1 MTLLALATLVGSAC
15 AHSTAA
21 YTDAAQT
28 VRVHDAAISGMIMLK
43 WPSHANLTN
52 YTLVI
57 ERGHMQSAQMWTVNE
72 HLDFELASATVHAPD
87 GTEILRSEAGHG
99 ACRPEPW
106 SLVAICPASTTTDVE
121 KNTDRLQIILQGHGG
136 TRWLALS
143 WGTAEARGLMLG
155 YEVPA
160 SVPLVRAY
168 AQGWP
173 EWSVFVLEY
182 GVIAL
187 CWAMLHFKSDFDWL
201 SSLFWASYL
210 STQLIPG
217 FYLSFS
223 HVGTVLRAALVANT
237 FLYVAAAVVS
247 ERSRFIKVCKAVCAT
262 LTAIAC
268 VVAIIEKKYTI
279 LVPAGLALLYAIL
292 KAFGKIQPDWQWL
305 QLKPKVS
312 PEDSSF
318 ALICVLLA
326 VCVAVAPELFAVSAA
341 FALAMCVLA
350 VFILCQLQTCT
361 TFMLAL
367 LAYVY
372 SMVVA
377 GFTEDDTALCVFMAV
392 KGALACAALA
402 CGELASED
410 KWYWYFYFYA
420 IWSTMFWNW
429 GGYAP
434 AVAWLAALAMR
445 AQPEAQRILALPAAL
460 AAPARGSRRHAML
473 MAAACACA
481 TQLIVSVWVADG
493 LCQVREPLANFE
505 LYWARSVTRNGPR
518 IVYWC
523 IARVLLATAGA
534 HNVGFAV
541 DLAFI
546 VPHAFS
552 QADGALQDVCP
563 DTQADAMVTFASVP
577 AVERAAAV
585 VVLASVAVG
594 AHDALKS

>member
-1 MTLLALATLVGSAC
+1 MTLLALATIVGSAC

-21 YTDAAQT
+21 YTNAAQT
-28 VRVHDAAISGMIMLK
+28 IRVHDAAISGMIMLK
-43 WPSHANLTN
+43 WPSHGNLTN

-57 ERGHMQSAQMWTVNE
+57 ERGYMQSAQMWTVNE
-72 HLDFELASATVHAPD
+72 HLDFELSSATVQAPD
-87 GTEILRSEAGHG
+87 GTDILRSEAGHG

-121 KNTDRLQIILQGHGG
+121 KNTDRLQIVLQGHGG

-160 SVPLVRAY
+160 SVPLVRAN

-187 CWAMLHFKSDFDWL
+187 CWVMLHFRLHFYWL
-201 SSLFWASYL
+201 ISLFWASYL

-223 HVGTVLRAALVANT
+223 HVGTVLRSALVANT
-237 FLYVAAAVVS
+237 FLYVAAAFLS
-247 ERSRFIKVCKAVCAT
+247 ESPFIKVCKAVCAT

-268 VVAIIEKKYTI
+268 FVAIIEKKYTI

-292 KAFGKIQPDWQWL
+292 KAFGKIKQDWRWHKL
-305 QLKPKVS
+305 EPKVS
-312 PEDSSF
+312 LEDSSF

-326 VCVAVAPELFAVSAA
+326 VCVAVAPELIAISAA

-350 VFILCQLQTCT
+350 VFILCQLQKYT

-402 CGELASED
+402 CCELASQN

-429 GGYAP
+429 GGYAL

-445 AQPEAQRILALPAAL
+445 VQPEAQRILFMRRKTLP
-460 AAPARGSRRHAML
+460 AAPARASSRHAML
-473 MAAACACA
+473 VAAACACA
-481 TQLIVSVWVADG
+481 TQLIVSVWVVAPS
-493 LCQVREPLANFE
+493 Q
-505 LYWARSVTRNGPR
+505 
-518 IVYWC
+518 
-523 IARVLLATAGA
+523 
-534 HNVGFAV
+534 FA
-541 DLAFI
+541 
-546 VPHAFS
+546 
-552 QADGALQDVCP
+552 
-563 DTQADAMVTFASVP
+563 M
-577 AVERAAAV
+577 
-585 VVLASVAVG
+585 
-594 AHDALKS
+594 